1 MFQKTIVSYTVSNHQ
16 QLSISKMQFDLL
28 AFENLTYK
36 TYYKENPS
44 VLRKEE

>member
-1 MFQKTIVSYTVSNHQ
+1 MFQKTIVSRIGSNSQ

-28 AFENLTYK
+28 AFEHLTYK
-36 TYYKENPS
+36 TYYKENPG